1 MVLSLKDTIDTQ
13 EKLWVDMDQ
22 SKRPIYRCLHDDIYV
37 SLLTGMG
44 RGCVKTHLLNLESPR
59 GEQMIC

>member
-44 RGCVKTHLLNLESPR
+44 KLRTFS
-59 GEQMIC
+59 QT